1 MKKQLLSFFVA
12 GLALTASAEDGHLLW
27 LRSQPV
33 NKAKVIT
40 KKSSPTIEIAKE
52 ELETYYNGE
61 CVTLKLDAKMPNDDG
76 YRIDGTTITARRDVG
91 LLYGAYALLR
101 SQEASAVGHQPSAI
115 EESHPAYSLR
125 MLNHWDN
132 PNRADEDIC
141 TCQCLYR
148 NQRRGAEQRERQT

>member
-1 MKKQLLSFFVA
+1 MKKLLLSLFVA

-40 KKSSPTIEIAKE
+40 KKSSPTIQIAKE

-61 CVTLKLDAKMPNDDG
+61 RVTLKLDGKMPDDDG

-101 SQEASAVGHQPSAI
+101 MQQTSALGHQPSALL
-115 EESHPAYSLR
+115 ESHP
-125 MLNHWDN
+125 
-132 PNRADEDIC
+132 
-141 TCQCLYR
+141 T
-148 NQRRGAEQRERQT
+148 